1 MEEQMSWDKRHMG
14 DKLMLTYIDYLKRAT
29 GLAFLE
35 EEFQSLLGQYH
46 MTHHGLKGRLL
57 VDADGDDDDDDDNQ
71 LPSHGQIGR

>member
-1 MEEQMSWDKRHMG
+1 
-14 DKLMLTYIDYLKRAT
+14 
-29 GLAFLE
+29 
-35 EEFQSLLGQYH
+35 